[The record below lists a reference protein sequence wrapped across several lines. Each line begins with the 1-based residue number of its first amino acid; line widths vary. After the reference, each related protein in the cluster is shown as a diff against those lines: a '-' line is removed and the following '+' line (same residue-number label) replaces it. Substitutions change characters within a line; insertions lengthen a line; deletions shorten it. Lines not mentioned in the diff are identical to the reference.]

1 MHHKQNCDGRLDK
14 TYGEGSDNLEIL
26 EREANEAG
34 YLVREFEDGREDT
47 NESVLK
53 EQEYEIP
60 GLGIKL
66 RVAPPSE
73 VFADEPKRQLPFR
86 KRDIQLSTPKG
97 RKQFEKDFALKD
109 KGVNAFDYLQKLG
122 TLSSYVS
129 EAEKSKVKLPANLQ
143 KLTKQFQDEQRS
155 KSDRQQ
161 ISRTGADYTMENPNP
176 CKATQYQVG
185 RYCYPKG
192 FDPKLIGGD
201 GLPANLSQ
209 WSLNDI
215 IDARKAYGYWDSPIN
230 FARSFDM
237 SVGESEDL
245 KTNNRNN
252 PFIPIRKNI
261 IGKLIA
267 DKTLIREM
275 MRGLLLF
282 RIADKPK
289 GGAVDYNKKVQAYND
304 NLETN
309 KKKLYKWAKIV
320 NAPPDAEDA
329 VGLPGETNKTLNEQK
344 IDPNFRP
351 YGPLETNAAY
361 LVQNLIKNNQ
371 FRFRILSG
379 LDLDYSRIPDKL
391 RNEILN
397 LTKSKGET
405 FQQLDNKAFEIYS
418 VSPWSKK
425 SARAIDARDEAAKGQ
440 RNLFLSLVG
449 GVPARYLAFA
459 DIMLLYFYAE
469 DYLKK
474 NPDKGFLDLFDY
486 TQVVDNPEYTDF
498 LLQSLFIAGFSPLKQ
513 DLIRTLV
520 TAKRAA
526 DTSYRIAALAENLE
540 DVNKI
545 RQGVEYTETLLGRTK
560 SRIRSLYRRGFSDTG
575 TAIERKILEDKVMS
589 AWDVVEEE
597 LASELE
603 ALRRVAE
610 NTENLVGEIS
620 LQMRQ
625 GIVAA
630 DGSRQAIKL
639 TDIVDNIRDATVK
652 INGIDRPWWANN
664 LKQSFIDENLR
675 FIQDNFTA
683 IKNSDAAFEG
693 VKNAQELAEI
703 FANNHVTELFSK
715 YPKMAKEMGQKY
727 ELLATSLAQRSLEE
741 SIYTA
746 LKNKKFKPTQEMKSG
761 RLSKDDIK
769 SLATNFINQTPELKQ
784 LTQIEQVKNI
794 SKNFAG
800 IKTTDFGF
808 NPKRYSLAKPPKSF
822 KNTEIGDELVR
833 KITAKKYKAYS
844 AGTERVPEGYELGMV
859 TAGNNKFHYLKP
871 IRSGKQT
878 QSATDAANSLTDLGE
893 KATKQF
899 FKTAIPDLVKLRKVD
914 APLTTKAALFSKTET
929 NPIFSRWVKH
939 TAEQAQRETGILGRL
954 AVQNFTGN
962 NFFNKLLTNTIGKIA
977 TGTANW
983 LGRGQ
988 MLAKGF
994 NYILTA
1000 TDYVIKL
1007 SVFKFSFYFLMYAR
1021 FYGPLCNVTG
1031 REYFTYVSKHLY
1043 DLFSAIGVPRFDA
1056 VNWSDRNTVP
1066 GTMERVK
1073 QKTSLGF
1080 SIADLEAAE
1089 QELGTNL
1096 LLREKMPNV
1105 LCKDVVNLLK
1115 EEPQVAQAWINVWNG
1130 VANDVAVEAERIANR
1145 ASEEFKEVKKRYNN
1159 EVETFKTTLENDE
1172 DLKKARELT
1181 VKLKGAIDKGDEKQ
1195 ARELYKQVQNL
1206 SNKVKQKQLKK
1217 LEEIA
1222 NKYKQEIPGILQE
1235 SVKPLMDRLK
1245 KDFAEREQRAKEIF
1259 ARVNAELGAE
1269 KIPEEEPTEPP
1280 TGVTQ
1285 TTNESISISDYR
1297 QKILED
1303 RLVKLTIG
1311 FTK

>member
-1 MHHKQNCDGRLDK
+1 VYVYATNRHPKDILRSIAHELMHHKQNCDGRLDK

-282 RIADKPK
+282 RIADK
-289 GGAVDYNKKVQAYND
+289 
-304 NLETN
+304 
-309 KKKLYKWAKIV
+309 
-320 NAPPDAEDA
+320 
-329 VGLPGETNKTLNEQK
+329 TLNEQK

-361 LVQNLIKNNQ
+361 LVQNLIDNKP
-371 FRFRILSG
+371 FKFRILSG
-379 LDLDYSRIPDKL
+379 LNVDYSRIPDKL

-899 FKTAIPDLVKLRKVD
+899 FKTAIP
-914 APLTTKAALFSKTET
+914 
-929 NPIFSRWVKH
+929 
-939 TAEQAQRETGILGRL
+939 
-954 AVQNFTGN
+954 
-962 NFFNKLLTNTIGKIA
+962 
-977 TGTANW
+977 
-983 LGRGQ
+983 
-988 MLAKGF
+988 
-994 NYILTA
+994 
-1000 TDYVIKL
+1000 
-1007 SVFKFSFYFLMYAR
+1007 
-1021 FYGPLCNVTG
+1021 
-1031 REYFTYVSKHLY
+1031 
-1043 DLFSAIGVPRFDA
+1043 
-1056 VNWSDRNTVP
+1056 
-1066 GTMERVK
+1066 
-1073 QKTSLGF
+1073 
-1080 SIADLEAAE
+1080 
-1089 QELGTNL
+1089 
-1096 LLREKMPNV
+1096 
-1105 LCKDVVNLLK
+1105 
-1115 EEPQVAQAWINVWNG
+1115 
-1130 VANDVAVEAERIANR
+1130 
-1145 ASEEFKEVKKRYNN
+1145 EF
-1159 EVETFKTTLENDE
+1159 
-1172 DLKKARELT
+1172 
-1181 VKLKGAIDKGDEKQ
+1181 
-1195 ARELYKQVQNL
+1195 
-1206 SNKVKQKQLKK
+1206 
-1217 LEEIA
+1217 
-1222 NKYKQEIPGILQE
+1222 
-1235 SVKPLMDRLK
+1235 
-1245 KDFAEREQRAKEIF
+1245 
-1259 ARVNAELGAE
+1259 
-1269 KIPEEEPTEPP
+1269 
-1280 TGVTQ
+1280 
-1285 TTNESISISDYR
+1285 
-1297 QKILED
+1297 
-1303 RLVKLTIG
+1303 
-1311 FTK
+1311 